1 MDHNEK
7 ERFETVI
14 DGITD
19 RLSYI
24 ILDII
29 NMSLD
34 KINENNR
41 IYNQGKLRETES
53 DNDF

>member
-1 MDHNEK
+1 MDYNEK

-14 DGITD
+14 DGITE

-34 KINENNR
+34 KISENNR
-41 IYNQGKLRETES
+41 IYNHEKMVEPES
-53 DNDF
+53 DTDF

>member
-1 MDHNEK
+1 MSYNEK

-14 DGITD
+14 DGITE

-34 KINENNR
+34 KISENNR
-41 IYNQGKLRETES
+41 IYNQEKSIEPES
-53 DNDF
+53 DTDF

>member
-1 MDHNEK
+1 MDYNEK

-14 DGITD
+14 DGITE

-34 KINENNR
+34 KINENNKA
-41 IYNQGKLRETES
+41 YNQDKLIGPES
-53 DNDF
+53 DIDF